1 MKRVGLVAGLALMA
15 LGCPDKPA
23 PAAAN
28 GRAGLRVPLP
38 DGWVAVPVGERLEA
52 GPPGHPAL
60 VLETKDLPFP
70 TADGLAAMVQAEKVR
85 VSEKESTSAFVSV
98 RYVFGADGGVGSSA
112 FLAAKQLGGRALF
125 CSSAP
130 GAKADDVATAL
141 ATCRDVTREG
151 TK

>member
-1 MKRVGLVAGLALMA
+1 VAGLALLA
-15 LGCPDKPA
+15 SGCPDKPA

-38 DGWVAVPVGERLEA
+38 EGWVAVPVGERLEA
-52 GPPGHPAL
+52 GPPGRPAL

-70 TADGLAAMVQAEKVR
+70 TADGLAALVQAERVK
-85 VSEKESTSAFVSV
+85 VSEKESTPTFVSV
-98 RYVFGADGGVGSSA
+98 RYALGTDGGAATAG
-112 FLAAKQLGGRALF
+112 FLAAKQLGGKALF

-130 GAKADDVATAL
+130 GAKPDDVATAL